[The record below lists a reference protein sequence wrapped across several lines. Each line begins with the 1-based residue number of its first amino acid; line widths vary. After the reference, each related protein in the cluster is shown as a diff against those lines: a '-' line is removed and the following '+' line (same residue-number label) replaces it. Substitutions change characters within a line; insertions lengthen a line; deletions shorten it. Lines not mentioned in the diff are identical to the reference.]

1 MYKRRPFD
9 KKAKRNTFT
18 SQVYIDMKNLLLPI
32 LGALFC
38 HVLPAQTPY
47 ISYMTG
53 DPADVAATP
62 RGGIVLMGGA
72 GEMDNAMRWFLEQS
86 GGGDILVL
94 RASGADGYND
104 YLYDELGESV
114 NSVETIVTP
123 SQAAADHPY
132 VVQQIYHAEALW
144 IAGGDQANYVDFWKD
159 GPVEDAI
166 RYLIH
171 VKKAPVGGL
180 SAGMAIQGDAYFSA
194 MNGTVLSAEA
204 LADPYAP
211 EMTIGYGDFLDHPI
225 LKDVITDTH
234 YDDPD
239 RRGRHLAFL
248 GRLAEDHGIRAKG
261 IACEEYVAVCID
273 TLGIAHVY
281 GNYPN
286 EPDYAWF
293 VQTNCAGDDFT
304 PETCQP
310 GQPLNWVRNNAAVLA
325 LRVSAR
331 PDGANTFDLNDWETF
346 SGTDPSYWTNWYSA
360 DGTFTAIWPGTEPDC
375 ATAAPEPV
383 ETPTLRL
390 WPVPADEVL
399 YTALEGLEGPA
410 DLVVADMLGR
420 LVLQTTV
427 VDGRGE
433 INVGG
438 LEKGV
443 YAVMTRGWKG
453 GMYTLPFVVK

>member
-1 MYKRRPFD
+1 
-9 KKAKRNTFT
+9 
-18 SQVYIDMKNLLLPI
+18 MKNLFSSLL
-32 LGALFC
+32 LSLCGSTL
-38 HVLPAQTPY
+38 LAQTPY
-47 ISYMTG
+47 ISYLTG

-72 GEMDNAMRWFLEQS
+72 GEVDNAIRWFLEQS

-104 YLYDELGESV
+104 YLYDELGVSV

-123 SQAAADHPY
+123 TQAAAAHPY
-132 VVQQIYHAEALW
+132 VIQQIYNAEALW

-171 VKKAPVGGL
+171 VKKVPVGGL

-204 LADPYAP
+204 LANPYAP

-248 GRLAEDHGIRAKG
+248 GRLAEDYGIRAKG

-293 VQTNCAGDDFT
+293 VQTNCANADFT
-304 PETCQP
+304 PENCLP

-346 SGTDPSYWTNWYSA
+346 GGPDLSFWSNWYSA
-360 DGTFTAIWPGTEPDC
+360 DGIFTATWPGTAPDC
-375 ATAAPEPV
+375 ATATHEPRA
-383 ETPTLRL
+383 TPALRL

-399 YTALEGLEGPA
+399 YLAAEGMEGPSS
-410 DLVVADMLGR
+410 VVIADMMGR
-420 LVLQTTV
+420 QVLETTAM
-427 VDGRGE
+427 DGKAE
-433 INVGG
+433 MKVGS
-438 LEKGV
+438 LPTGV
-443 YAVMTRGWKG
+443 YVVMIDKHIYGKRIVLK
-453 GMYTLPFVVK
+453 